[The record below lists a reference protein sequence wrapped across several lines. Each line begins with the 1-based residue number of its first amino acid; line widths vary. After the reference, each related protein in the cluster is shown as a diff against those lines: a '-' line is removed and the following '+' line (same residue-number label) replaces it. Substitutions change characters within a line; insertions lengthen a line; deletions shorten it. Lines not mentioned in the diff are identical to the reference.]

1 MILKTSRMKTRYVT
15 RDIQNTTNKF
25 ANALDQKTKD
35 FAKFSQDVKTLE
47 KNLPHSKQSSSS

>member
-1 MILKTSRMKTRYVT
+1 MKTRYVT